1 MEPSTIAL
9 PSRTRW
15 LALVVLCAG
24 ALMAIVDET
33 IVAVSL
39 PVIQSDLGFTQAGA
53 SWITGAY
60 LIAFAGLL
68 LLAGRLGDLVGRRR
82 VFLVGLAGFTVSSA
96 LCGLAPNPVVLVA
109 ARFVQGIGGAAMTAV
124 LLGMIVTLFT
134 EPGERARAI
143 GAFSFVQ
150 ASGGTLGALIGGLV
164 TEALSWHWIFYLNVP
179 LGVLAFLLALRVL
192 PGDEAPHTRQR
203 LDVPGAVLA
212 TGGLATLIYAITGLE
227 RTGWEEACAFG
238 VVAAALLG
246 GLVLRQRKTDA
257 PLLPLR
263 LLRSRRLVGAN
274 VVLLL
279 LVAAM
284 FGFMFLTMLTV
295 QRVFSFDTRQAG
307 LAMAPVSVA
316 IAVLSLIVTPRLNP
330 RFGERLVLPVGLT
343 VIAVGFALLATL
355 PPEASYVP
363 HLLPA
368 LMLLGTGFGLAM
380 PSLMSLGMAE
390 ATPRDSGVASGLFN
404 TTQQVGGAL
413 GLSTLLVVA
422 TAHADARLAEG
433 TPEPLALLDGYRL
446 SFGIGVGLVLTAC
459 AMTLVLLSRRG
470 PGTERPARS

>member
-1 MEPSTIAL
+1 MEPSTIAA

-15 LALVVLCAG
+15 LALTVLCAG

-39 PVIQSDLGFTQAGA
+39 PAIQSDLGFTQAGA

-60 LIAFAGLL
+60 LVAFAGLL

-82 VFLVGLAGFTVSSA
+82 VFLAGLAGFTVSSA
-96 LCGLAPNPVVLVA
+96 LCGLAWNPAVLVA
-109 ARFVQGIGGAAMTAV
+109 ARFVQGIGAAAMTAV
-124 LLGMIVTLFT
+124 LLGMIVTLFG
-134 EPGERARAI
+134 EPGERAKAV

-150 ASGGTLGALIGGLV
+150 ASGGTIGMLVGGLV

-179 LGVLAFLLALRVL
+179 VGVLAFPLALRVL
-192 PGDEAPHTRQR
+192 PTDEGTRTRQR
-203 LDVPGAVLA
+203 LDVPGAVLVTGGFA
-212 TGGLATLIYAITGLE
+212 TGIYAITRLE
-227 RTGWEEACAFG
+227 QPGGAGTFALG

-246 GLVLRQRKTDA
+246 GFALRQKRATT

-274 VVLLL
+274 AVLLL

-284 FGFMFLTMLTV
+284 FGFMFLTVLTM
-295 QRVFSFDTRQAG
+295 QRVLFLDARQAG
-307 LAMAPVSVA
+307 LAMVPVSVA
-316 IAVLSLIVTPRLNP
+316 IAVLSLGVTPRLNT
-330 RFGERLVLPVGLT
+330 RFGERTVLPAGLIVIAGGLT
-343 VIAVGFALLATL
+343 LLANL
-355 PPEASYVP
+355 PADAGYAS

-368 LMLLGTGFGLAM
+368 LTLLGVGFGLAM

-390 ATPRDSGVASGLFN
+390 ATPQDSGAASGLFN

-422 TAHADARLAEG
+422 AAHTDERLAG
-433 TPEPLALLDGYRL
+433 GAPERLALLDGYRL
-446 SFGIGVGLVLTAC
+446 AFGIGVGLVLTAL
-459 AMTLVLLSRRG
+459 AVALLLGRR
-470 PGTERPARS
+470 PRPA